1 LGAILL
7 VCAVFGLLLG
17 LDRGSNVSWSIP
29 ITIAS
34 LGSSAV
40 LFAAFIYVEMRVASE
55 PFAPGHIVFSPSLL
69 ACYLCNF
76 FSFGGWMACIFYLP
90 LYFQASEDGVSATG
104 AGLRLLPS
112 IISGVSG
119 SLFGGFVMRKTGKYY
134 WLTVIGYV
142 LLFVGMMVIA
152 LFSGIAFPRSLVVM
166 IIGTVMCGFG
176 SGIGVT
182 TTLIGLCMDFRTP
195 FCLEEAGRRLTKE

>member
-1 LGAILL
+1 
-7 VCAVFGLLLG
+7 VFGLLLG

-34 LGSSAV
+34 LASSAM

-55 PFAPGHIVFSPSLL
+55 PFAPGHIIFSPSLV

-76 FSFGGWMACIFYLP
+76 FSFGGWMASIFYLP
-90 LYFQASEDGVSATG
+90 LYFQASDDGVSATG

-112 IISGVSG
+112 IIAGVSG

-134 WLTVIGYV
+134 WLTVIAYA
-142 LLFVGMMVIA
+142 LLFVGLVAIA
-152 LFSGIAFPRSLVVM
+152 LFSGIAFPQSLLVI

-176 SGIGVT
+176 NGIGVT
-182 TTLIGLCMDFRTP
+182 TTLIGLCMDIFHP
-195 FCLEEAGRRLTKE
+195 FSLYLVGPGRRLTNGDSVQFRA